1 MDLNYI
7 REFVVLANTCNYME
21 AAEQLFISQSA
32 LSRHIKNLEEELG
45 VSLFDRSTR
54 SVTLNAFGMLFL
66 PYARQMAAL
75 HHEYATALGNA
86 LNAEHGNIRI
96 GSIPTM
102 SHYGIT
108 DVMVRFRKENPR
120 FTLDVIEGDFNQL
133 TKMLRS
139 NQCSLAF
146 IREWDDLDN
155 EFNKVRFTTDNLG
168 AFLPKS
174 HPLAREKVLHLD
186 QLKGEPLIL
195 LGKDTFMY
203 SLCMQSCKNAG
214 FVPNVVFTGYR
225 AENIVDLVC
234 KGMGI
239 ALLTKKPTRPLMND
253 ALVVLDIEPRIVTP
267 ISLAYSKTHPLDVGS
282 KHFLELVRTF
292 VK

>member
-1 MDLNYI
+1 
-7 REFVVLANTCNYME
+7 
-21 AAEQLFISQSA
+21 
-32 LSRHIKNLEEELG
+32 
-45 VSLFDRSTR
+45 
-54 SVTLNAFGMLFL
+54 MLFL

-96 GSIPTM
+96 GSIPMM

-120 FTLDVIEGDFNQL
+120 FTLDVIEGDSNQL

-214 FVPNVVFTGYR
+214 FTPNVVFTGYR

>member
-75 HHEYATALGNA
+75 HHEYTTALGNA
-86 LNAEHGNIRI
+86 LNAEHDNIRI
-96 GSIPTM
+96 GSIPMM

-120 FTLDVIEGDFNQL
+120 FTLDVIEGDSNQL

>member
-96 GSIPTM
+96 GSIPMM

-120 FTLDVIEGDFNQL
+120 FTLDVIEGDSNQL
-133 TKMLRS
+133 TKMFPCL
-139 NQCSLAF
+139 
-146 IREWDDLDN
+146 
-155 EFNKVRFTTDNLG
+155 
-168 AFLPKS
+168 
-174 HPLAREKVLHLD
+174 
-186 QLKGEPLIL
+186 
-195 LGKDTFMY
+195 Y
-203 SLCMQSCKNAG
+203 
-214 FVPNVVFTGYR
+214 
-225 AENIVDLVC
+225 
-234 KGMGI
+234 
-239 ALLTKKPTRPLMND
+239 
-253 ALVVLDIEPRIVTP
+253 PR
-267 ISLAYSKTHPLDVGS
+267 VG
-282 KHFLELVRTF
+282 
-292 VK
+292 

>member
-32 LSRHIKNLEEELG
+32 LSRHIKHLEEELG

-66 PYARQMAAL
+66 PYARQMSEL
-75 HHEYATALGNA
+75 HHENATALGNA
-86 LNAEHGNIRI
+86 LNADHGNISI
-96 GSIPTM
+96 GSIPMM

-120 FTLDVIEGDFNQL
+120 FTLDVIEGDSNQL

>member
-32 LSRHIKNLEEELG
+32 LSRHIKNLEEKLG

-96 GSIPTM
+96 GSIPMM
-102 SHYGIT
+102 SHYSIT

-120 FTLDVIEGDFNQL
+120 FTLDVIEGDSNQL

>member
-96 GSIPTM
+96 GSIPMM

-120 FTLDVIEGDFNQL
+120 FTLDVIEGDSNQL

-253 ALVVLDIEPRIVTP
+253 ALVVLDIEPHIVTP

>member
-96 GSIPTM
+96 GSIPMM

-120 FTLDVIEGDFNQL
+120 FTLDVIEGDSNRKCCVQTNVPLPLSASGMIWITSL
-133 TKMLRS
+133 TRCASRRTTSAHSCPNRIRLHAKR
-139 NQCSLAF
+139 CF
-146 IREWDDLDN
+146 IS
-155 EFNKVRFTTDNLG
+155 T
-168 AFLPKS
+168 S
-174 HPLAREKVLHLD
+174 
-186 QLKGEPLIL
+186 
-195 LGKDTFMY
+195 
-203 SLCMQSCKNAG
+203 S
-214 FVPNVVFTGYR
+214 R
-225 AENIVDLVC
+225 AN
-234 KGMGI
+234 
-239 ALLTKKPTRPLMND
+239 R
-253 ALVVLDIEPRIVTP
+253 
-267 ISLAYSKTHPLDVGS
+267 
-282 KHFLELVRTF
+282 
-292 VK
+292 